1 MSIKQVL
8 LQQIDNFIQELCTIF
23 PTNGEILI
31 FNEKYLVIRKANSNL
46 IIEYFIQYVFP
57 HKKRILE
64 QDETFFLEGGGQ
76 EELKDTS
83 KLKFRDNLK
92 NLWMGNMSQENKD
105 IVWKYFKIF
114 VILCEKYIVENM
126 V

>member
-1 MSIKQVL
+1 MSIKQIL

-23 PTNGEILI
+23 PRNGEILI
-31 FNEKYLVIRKANSNL
+31 FNEQYLVIRKANSNL